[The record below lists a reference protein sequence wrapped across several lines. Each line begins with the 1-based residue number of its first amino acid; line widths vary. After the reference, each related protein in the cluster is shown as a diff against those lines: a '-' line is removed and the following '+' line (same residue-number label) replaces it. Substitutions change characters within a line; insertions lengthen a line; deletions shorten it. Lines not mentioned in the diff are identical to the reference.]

1 MVTNRVGWPVVLL
14 LGWIVIFGLPV
25 RAEEV
30 EPPRDVDAW
39 HQAFTAS
46 IGGDLTEPLH
56 RGWSLGIVP
65 SAGIVLGPYEWIAF
79 QAHGYLSVSNG
90 HSFSLFG
97 GYGYERGPKSE
108 THMATL
114 GWGGVRRLSGSRPQR
129 GFYGK
134 FLRYR
139 NIRDFNHGIHH
150 GLSVGAETGAGL
162 FALAFEFGAARSAQN
177 HWAITAQVGLKIE
190 VPIFIPLSRNPGTN
204 PDD

>member
-1 MVTNRVGWPVVLL
+1 MTRACRAAVLL
-14 LGWIVIFGLPV
+14 LGWIVLFGLPSG
-25 RAEEV
+25 AQEA

-39 HQAFTAS
+39 HDAFTTA
-46 IGGDLTEPLH
+46 IGGDIAEPLH
-56 RGWSLGIVP
+56 RGWSLGICP
-65 SAGIVLGPYEWIAF
+65 SAGIVLGPYEWIAVE
-79 QAHGYLSVSNG
+79 AHGYLSVSNG

-97 GYGYERGPKSE
+97 GYGYERGPNSE

-139 NIRDFNHGIHH
+139 NIRDFSHGIHH

-177 HWAITAQVGLKIE
+177 HWAITAQIGLKIA
-190 VPIFIPLSRNPGTN
+190 VPIFIPLSRDPGSA
-204 PDD
+204 PDN

>member
-1 MVTNRVGWPVVLL
+1 MTRAGRSAVLL
-14 LGWIVIFGLPV
+14 LGWIVLFGLP
-25 RAEEV
+25 AGAQEA

-39 HQAFTAS
+39 HDAFAAAV
-46 IGGDLTEPLH
+46 GGDITEELH
-56 RGWSLGIVP
+56 RGWSLGICP

-79 QAHGYLSVSNG
+79 EAHGYLSVSNG

-97 GYGYERGPKSE
+97 GYGYERGPTSE

-139 NIRDFNHGIHH
+139 NIRDFKHGIHH
-150 GLSVGAETGAGL
+150 GISVGAETGGGP

-177 HWAITAQVGLKIE
+177 HWLITVQVGLKIE
-190 VPIFIPLSRNPGTN
+190 LPIFIPLSRNPGTV
-204 PDD
+204 PVD

>member
-1 MVTNRVGWPVVLL
+1 MTMRAGRVAVLL
-14 LGWIVIFGLPV
+14 LGCLVIFFPAAS
-25 RAEEV
+25 AEDV
-30 EPPRDVDAW
+30 KPPRDVDAW
-39 HQAFTAS
+39 HDALTAAVGGS
-46 IGGDLTEPLH
+46 ITEPLH
-56 RGWSLGIVP
+56 RGWSLGICP
-65 SAGIVLGPYEWIAF
+65 SAGIALGPYEWIAF
-79 QAHGYLSVSNG
+79 EAHGYLSVSNG

-97 GYGYERGPKSE
+97 GYGYARGPSSE

-139 NIRDFNHGIHH
+139 NIKDFTHGIHH

-177 HWAITAQVGLKIE
+177 HWVITAQIGLKIA
-190 VPIFIPLSRNPGTN
+190 VPIFIPLSRDPGTA
-204 PDD
+204 PDN